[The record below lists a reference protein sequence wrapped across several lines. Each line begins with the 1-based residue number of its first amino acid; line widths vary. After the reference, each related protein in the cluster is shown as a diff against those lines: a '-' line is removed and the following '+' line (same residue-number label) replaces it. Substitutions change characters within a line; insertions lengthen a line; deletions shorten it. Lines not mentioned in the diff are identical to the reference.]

1 MPTHVEITG
10 LREAH
15 KFIKA
20 MGNKKLYD
28 DVLADIVRDT
38 SELMRGMS
46 PVLRGYLEASIKVIK
61 VGDEKYAIVVNVP
74 YAMHMEYGT
83 KYFPVGTPESPRV
96 RTSELSGK
104 TSYHPFMRTAVYM
117 MDDEYGKYISRIL
130 LYADKSARVG

>member
-1 MPTHVEITG
+1 MTHVEVTG
-10 LREAH
+10 LHDAH
-15 KFIKA
+15 RFIKA
-20 MGNKKLYD
+20 MGNKKLYENA
-28 DVLADIVRDT
+28 LRDIVKDT
-38 SELMRGMS
+38 AELMRGMS
-46 PVLRGYLEASIKVIK
+46 PVLRGFLEESIKVIK
-61 VGDEKYAIVVNVP
+61 IGDGRYVIVVSVP

-96 RTSELSGK
+96 RTSEVSGK